1 MPLTPVDLF
10 RAVGLRLDGPARWGA
25 AVRATHAGVLAI
37 EWPQASDRAP
47 IDISAVGTWIARV
60 PTLTLD
66 GARPAG
72 KALAARLASFWL
84 PGEAIVFIGMAAESV
99 SARIADLARIPL
111 GDDGPSADAR
121 WLRALV
127 GFDRSRIWW
136 AETDAAEEYEDALL
150 ERFAEL
156 CRSAAPANAPAR
168 PAGSNVVPFANAAR
182 LGPAVHG
189 IEADVAEPPTASPAP
204 GPAAGPERGVGRRPP
219 ASLTDAEIDR
229 VNDALQRLACGEP
242 SMQITPSQANAER
255 SVRLMLHEDP
265 ARPPVALGQLLRAGR
280 IEGAHRDLDGR
291 WSIRCTRRG

>member
-1 MPLTPVDLF
+1 VTPVDLF

-25 AVRATHAGVLAI
+25 PVRANHPGVLAI

-47 IDISAVGTWIARV
+47 IDISAVGTWISRV

-66 GARPAG
+66 GARPTG

-84 PGEAIVFIGMAAESV
+84 PGEPIVFVGMAASSV
-99 SARIADLARIPL
+99 SARVAELAHAPL
-111 GDDGPSADAR
+111 GDAGPSADAR
-121 WLRALV
+121 WVRTLA

-136 AETDAAEEYEDALL
+136 AETDAAEEYEDALI
-150 ERFAEL
+150 ERFAQL
-156 CRSAAPANAPAR
+156 CGPVVPAVASTR
-168 PAGSNVVPFANAAR
+168 PAGSSLTPFANAAR
-182 LGPAVHG
+182 LGTSGHGIAGDLAEPATAPLPPAPAV
-189 IEADVAEPPTASPAP
+189 EAK
-204 GPAAGPERGVGRRPP
+204 RGVGRRPP
-219 ASLTDAEIDR
+219 AALTDAEIDR

-265 ARPPVALGQLLRAGR
+265 ARPPVALGQLLRSGR